1 MFNLEDYEPVEKRL
15 GYKSNSTS
23 FWEDNPDGQI
33 HTELLEHSANR
44 FIVKAYIY
52 RTEADLRP
60 WTTGLAEET
69 IQGRGVNATSALEN
83 CETSAIG
90 RALAN
95 AGYATKG
102 KRASREEMAKV
113 GKAQEVKASI
123 DEVKAKMAQ
132 TSGEYIP
139 VVKEEDPW
147 TIKPATMPP
156 TMGEAVATVK
166 EIIGGQ
172 TEKDIPKC
180 AHGEMFWK
188 TGTTKAGKPWGHFK
202 CPRAATGE
210 ISNRCES
217 PNDVIWYEI
226 NKETGAWQR
235 QKARV

>member
-1 MFNLEDYEPVEKRL
+1 MFNLEDYETVEERL
-15 GYKSNSTS
+15 IK
-23 FWEDNPDGQI
+23 FWKDHPDGQI
-33 HTELLEHSANR
+33 HTELLDSANGR
-44 FIVKAYIY
+44 FIVMARIF
-52 RTEADLRP
+52 RTEADSRP
-60 WTTGLAEET
+60 WTSGLAEET

-102 KRASREEMAKV
+102 KRPSVEEMQKV
-113 GKAQEVKASI
+113 QRAAQVRTQVEEVK
-123 DEVKAKMAQ
+123 VKMAQ

-172 TEKDIPKC
+172 TEKDIPHC
-180 AHGEMFWK
+180 VHGEMAWK
-188 TGTTKAGKPWGHFK
+188 TGTSKAGKPWGHFK
-202 CPRAATGE
+202 CTSSRIDQCKDP
-210 ISNRCES
+210 
-217 PNDVIWYEI
+217 IWYEI
-226 NKETGAWQR
+226 AQDGSWQR